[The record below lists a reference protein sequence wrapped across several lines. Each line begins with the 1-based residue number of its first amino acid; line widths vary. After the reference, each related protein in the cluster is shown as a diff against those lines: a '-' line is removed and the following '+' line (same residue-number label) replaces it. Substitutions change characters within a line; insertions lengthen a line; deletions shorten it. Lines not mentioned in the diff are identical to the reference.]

1 MQRSRYIVFQDHYT
15 SIALPATINDVP
27 VHSMCCAPC
36 STSGTEADQKAEAAA
51 AALESGNAKVVR
63 CRLRR
68 FESLE
73 TNVESAWF
81 QRLKL

>member
-1 MQRSRYIVFQDHYT
+1 
-15 SIALPATINDVP
+15 
-27 VHSMCCAPC
+27 MCCAPC